1 MAEQTQSTFDLR
13 GVLDALRLRWWIV
26 LVTTLVAVFAVFAQ
40 ESDLKIS
47 NDGNTVT
54 VTKTYEAKIET
65 SALQIA
71 QVDPSSV
78 VPFPNFDNQVGV
90 LRSAEVLAEIQGL
103 TGNNAIVE
111 VTRSEPKFT
120 MVDTLDEADN
130 RVTFLSRGTSTY
142 SYVCR
147 GLTPEDCDESID
159 AFVEN
164 KEQFGR
170 SFVYAT
176 IATLLALAIAYPL
189 AYAIALKGGKLKN
202 FMLILVIAPF
212 FTSFLLRTVAWK
224 QILGEE
230 GFVVPTLR
238 TIGIISDSTTLT
250 STSFAVVMGMTYNF
264 LPFMTLPLY
273 ASIDRI
279 DPRTLEASGDLYAN
293 GFTTFRRVTLPLSMP
308 GVVAGTLLTF
318 IPAAGDY
325 VNAAIL
331 GSPNTKMIG
340 NVIESRYLKIVDYP
354 TAAALSFTLMVV
366 ILILVTVYVRK
377 AGTEELV

>member
-1 MAEQTQSTFDLR
+1 MRKIRTPYLLLIPGFAFLFTFFILPIVNLAQTSTQTPVGGGDTGEFEQTLR
-13 GVLDALRLRWWIV
+13 
-26 LVTTLVAVFAVFAQ
+26 F
-40 ESDLKIS
+40 S
-47 NDGNTVT
+47 N
-54 VTKTYEAKIET
+54 YLEA
-65 SALQIA
+65 
-71 QVDPSSV
+71 
-78 VPFPNFDNQVGV
+78 
-90 LRSAEVLAEIQGL
+90 
-103 TGNNAIVE
+103 
-111 VTRSEPKFT
+111 
-120 MVDTLDEADN
+120 
-130 RVTFLSRGTSTY
+130 FL
-142 SYVCR
+142 
-147 GLTPEDCDESID
+147 
-159 AFVEN
+159 EN

-366 ILILVTVYVRK
+366 ILIMVTVYIRK

>member
-1 MAEQTQSTFDLR
+1 MRKIRTPYLLLIPGFAFLFTFFILPIVNLAQTSTQTPVGGGDTGEFEQTLR
-13 GVLDALRLRWWIV
+13 
-26 LVTTLVAVFAVFAQ
+26 F
-40 ESDLKIS
+40 S
-47 NDGNTVT
+47 N
-54 VTKTYEAKIET
+54 YLEAF
-65 SALQIA
+65 L
-71 QVDPSSV
+71 
-78 VPFPNFDNQVGV
+78 
-90 LRSAEVLAEIQGL
+90 
-103 TGNNAIVE
+103 
-111 VTRSEPKFT
+111 
-120 MVDTLDEADN
+120 DN
-130 RVTFLSRGTSTY
+130 R
-142 SYVCR
+142 
-147 GLTPEDCDESID
+147 
-159 AFVEN
+159 
-164 KEQFGR
+164 EQFGR

-293 GFTTFRRVTLPLSMP
+293 GFTTFRKVTLPLSMP

-325 VNAAIL
+325 VNAEIL

-340 NVIESRYLKIVDYP
+340 NVIESRYLTIVDYP

-366 ILILVTVYVRK
+366 ILILVTVYIRK

>member
-1 MAEQTQSTFDLR
+1 MTGVKKFRISTPYLLLIPGMGFLLIFFILPLFNLAQTSTQTRVGGGDTGEYEQTWR
-13 GVLDALRLRWWIV
+13 
-26 LVTTLVAVFAVFAQ
+26 FANYF
-40 ESDLKIS
+40 
-47 NDGNTVT
+47 
-54 VTKTYEAKIET
+54 
-65 SALQIA
+65 
-71 QVDPSSV
+71 
-78 VPFPNFDNQVGV
+78 
-90 LRSAEVLAEIQGL
+90 
-103 TGNNAIVE
+103 
-111 VTRSEPKFT
+111 
-120 MVDTLDEADN
+120 
-130 RVTFLSRGTSTY
+130 
-142 SYVCR
+142 
-147 GLTPEDCDESID
+147 D

-164 KEQFGR
+164 REQFGR
-170 SFVYAT
+170 SFLYAL
-176 IATLLALAIAYPL
+176 IATVLALAIAYPL
-189 AYAIALKGGKLKN
+189 AYTIAFKGGRFKN
-202 FMLILVIAPF
+202 VMLVLVIAPF
-212 FTSFLLRTVAWK
+212 FTSFLLRTIAWK

-238 TIGIISDSTTLT
+238 SLQIISESTTLT
-250 STSFAVVMGMTYNF
+250 SSAFAVVMGMTYNF

-331 GSPNTKMIG
+331 GSPQTKMLG
-340 NVIESRYLKIVDYP
+340 NVIESRYFKIVDYP
-354 TAAALSFTLMVV
+354 TASALSFTLMVS